1 MRRWFVAIVP
11 SLALIAAKPVTA
23 ADLVDTAEHSATS
36 KTFLAAAKA
45 AGMTQTLKNNGP
57 YTIFLPTDSAFKQLP
72 PDTMDSLMKD
82 KKKLAQVL
90 AYHVVPGRI
99 TVADVKPGE
108 VKTMEGEPL
117 KLASDNGKVTIND
130 EANVIQSD
138 VMADN
143 GVIHEIDKV
152 ILPR

>member
-1 MRRWFVAIVP
+1 MRICFVTIIS
-11 SLALIAAKPVTA
+11 SLAFIATQQTMAD
-23 ADLVDTAEHSATS
+23 DLVDTAAHSATF
-36 KTFLAAAKA
+36 KTFLSAAKA
-45 AGMTQTLKNNGP
+45 VGLTQTLKNNGP
-57 YTIFLPTDSAFKQLP
+57 YTVFIPTDSAFNELP
-72 PDTMDSLMKD
+72 PGTVDSLMKD

-90 AYHVVPGRI
+90 SYHVIPGRV

-108 VKTMEGEPL
+108 VQTMEGEPL
-117 KLASDNGKVTIND
+117 KLSSDNGKVTINN

-138 VMADN
+138 MMADN